1 MRVCAWAWRVW
12 DRKGEERSYSAV
24 DIILGCALDSEIERT
39 DLRMRSGDR
48 LSSLDVRT
56 KAIRG
61 EIDGLGYNPPAL
73 M

>member
-1 MRVCAWAWRVW
+1 VW
-12 DRKGEERSYSAV
+12 DRKGEERAYSAA

-48 LSSLDVRT
+48 LSCISCLDVKT
-56 KAIRG
+56 KANRG
-61 EIDGLGYNPPAL
+61 EIDGPGYNHAAL